1 MKQAVIFD
9 MDGVLVESEPET
21 LKQRDGYFA
30 SLGIKINQATQTAML
45 GGNLADIWPTI
56 LPGRTESEYAR
67 LQTGYVAYKH
77 AHPFNYGEIML
88 PDVRST
94 FVWLHEHGY
103 QVAIASASDH
113 DFIDQMLD
121 QTKLRPYVDV
131 VTSGTDF
138 TASKPDPAVY
148 LAALS
153 ALHLP
158 ASDAVAV
165 EDSTIGI
172 QAAKAAGL
180 YTFAVPIRDTR
191 FTADQS
197 AADARITTVA
207 GVCSYLNRPAE
218 A

>member
-30 SLGIKINQATQTAML
+30 ELGLDIDQATQTAML
-45 GGNLADIWPTI
+45 GGNLADIWPRL
-56 LPGRTESEYAR
+56 LPGRSAAEYDR
-67 LQTGYVAYKH
+67 LQKGYVAYKH
-77 AHPFNYGEIML
+77 AHPFDYGKIML
-88 PDVRST
+88 PDVATT
-94 FVWLHEHGY
+94 FAWLHEHGVS
-103 QVAIASASDH
+103 VAIASASDH

-121 QTKLRPYVDV
+121 QTRLRPYVDV

-148 LAALS
+148 LAALA
-153 ALHLP
+153 ALNLP
-158 ASDAVAV
+158 AKAALAV

-180 YTFAVPIRDTR
+180 FTLAVPIRDAR

-197 AADARITTVA
+197 AADARIKTVA
-207 GVCSYLNRPAE
+207 AVREYLSV
-218 A
+218 